1 MARRPGTRAIPGAPS
16 GAPAA
21 GEPKPLVAIAV
32 LLLLS
37 VLLHLGLALL
47 EGPLWAPSER
57 PLSGDEKRYVEV
69 ATAWAAGESAELDP
83 LWPPGYPAMIAV
95 ILRSGGTLSWIVG
108 LQIAALCVA
117 GLALGR
123 IALEVGASPA
133 VAALAAAFLVVDPE
147 VAVFARLYRPEALHL
162 ALLCGALALA
172 IRATRAGENGGRP
185 LHLVLLG
192 VLLGLAIALKSLLLP
207 LAPLF
212 VLAVLL
218 LPRAPGEPSPVAWR
232 FRPRWIRGLLV
243 ALPLVA
249 VLSPVLLFEHAWNGA
264 WTLGG
269 SARFNLWVGL
279 TDRSPRSLA
288 EDRTWEEYLRY
299 RAGGANFAERQ
310 SAITQRLRD
319 LVRASG
325 LPAVV
330 AGQFPRQYYRLFD
343 RESYFSAALPP
354 GGSRFLAGE
363 GYRDAP
369 PLLARLAGAAE
380 VGIYAVL
387 LLLAPFGLVR
397 LVRERRP
404 GVSWIGLLLAYQLAL
419 FWFVHVK
426 SRYRLT
432 LLPLL
437 ALGAAWTIETVR
449 RRRRAEGL
457 PVSIADLVLGGA
469 GAAALLGFA
478 FGAG

>member
-1 MARRPGTRAIPGAPS
+1 MARRAGARAIPGPPP

-21 GEPKPLVAIAV
+21 IEPKPVVALAV

-47 EGPLWAPSER
+47 EGPLWTPSER

-69 ATAWAAGESAELDP
+69 AGAWAAGEPAELDP
-83 LWPPGYPAMIAV
+83 LWPPGYPATIALV
-95 ILRSGGTLSWIVG
+95 LRCGGTLSWIVG
-108 LQIAALCVA
+108 LQVVALFVA

-123 IALEVGASPA
+123 ITLEVGASPP
-133 VAALAAAFLVVDPE
+133 VAALAAALLVVDPE
-147 VAVFARLYRPEALHL
+147 VGVYARLYRPEALHL
-162 ALLCGALALA
+162 ALLSVALALA
-172 IRATRAGENGGRP
+172 IRATRAQENRVRP
-185 LHLVLLG
+185 LQLVLLG
-192 VLLGLAIALKSLLLP
+192 TLVGLAIALKSLLLP
-207 LAPLF
+207 LVPLF
-212 VLAVLL
+212 LLAVMFV
-218 LPRAPGEPSPVAWR
+218 PRAAEEPVPGASRW
-232 FRPRWIRGLLV
+232 RPRWIRGLLV
-243 ALPLVA
+243 GLPLLA
-249 VLSPVLLFEHAWNGA
+249 VLSPVLLFEHARNGV

-279 TDRSPRSLA
+279 TDRSARSLA

-299 RAGGANFAERQ
+299 RAGGATFAERQ

-319 LVRASG
+319 LVQARG
-325 LPAVV
+325 LPALV
-330 AGQFPRQYYRLFD
+330 AGQFPRQYFRLFD

-369 PLLARLAGAAE
+369 PLLARLFGAAE
-380 VGIYAVL
+380 VGIYTVL
-387 LLLAPFGLVR
+387 LLMAPFGLVR

-404 GVSWIGLLLAYQLAL
+404 GASWVTALLAYQLAL

-437 ALGAAWTIETVR
+437 ALGVAWTIETVR
-449 RRRRAEGL
+449 RRGREGAL
-457 PVSIADLVLGGA
+457 PVSIADLALGAA
-469 GAAALLGFA
+469 GAALSLYFA
-478 FGAG
+478 FGAD

>member
-1 MARRPGTRAIPGAPS
+1 MARRPGASADPHEPAGT
-16 GAPAA
+16 PAA
-21 GEPKPLVAIAV
+21 GAPKPVLALAV
-32 LLLLS
+32 LLLLA

-47 EGPLWAPSER
+47 EGPLWTPSQR

-69 ATAWAAGESAELDP
+69 ATAWAAGEPAELDP
-83 LWPPGYPAMIAV
+83 LWPPGYPATIALV
-95 ILRSGGTLSWIVG
+95 LRCGGTLSWVVG
-108 LQIAALCVA
+108 LQLVALFVA

-123 IALEVGASPA
+123 IALEAGASPA
-133 VAALAAAFLVVDPE
+133 VAALAAALVVVDPE
-147 VAVFARLYRPEALHL
+147 VGAFARLYRPEALHL
-162 ALLCGALALA
+162 ALLSVALALA
-172 IRATRAGENGGRP
+172 IRVTRAGEDRARP
-185 LHLVLLG
+185 VELMLLG
-192 VLLGLAIALKSLLLP
+192 TVFGLAIALKSLLLP
-207 LAPLF
+207 LVPFLL
-212 VLAVLL
+212 LAVVFF
-218 LPRAPGEPSPVAWR
+218 PRTSAKPLRGAT
-232 FRPRWIRGLLV
+232 RWVRGLLV
-243 ALPLVA
+243 ALPLLA
-249 VLSPVLLFEHAWNGA
+249 VLSPVLLFEHARNGA

-279 TDRSPRSLA
+279 TDRSARSLA

-299 RAGGANFAERQ
+299 RAGGATFVDRQ

-319 LVRASG
+319 LVEARG
-325 LPAVV
+325 VPALV
-330 AGQFPRQYYRLFD
+330 AGQFPRQYHRLFD

-369 PLLARLAGAAE
+369 PLLARLFGAAE
-380 VGIYAVL
+380 VGLYTLL

-404 GVSWIGLLLAYQLAL
+404 GASWMAALLAYQLAL

-437 ALGAAWTIETVR
+437 VLGVAWTIETVR
-449 RRRRAEGL
+449 RRRRQEGP
-457 PVSIADLVLGGA
+457 PVSIADLGLGAA
-469 GAAALLGFA
+469 GATLLLYFA

>member
-1 MARRPGTRAIPGAPS
+1 MARRPGARAIPGAPP
-16 GAPAA
+16 GALAA
-21 GEPKPLVAIAV
+21 REPKPVVAIAV

-47 EGPLWAPSER
+47 EGPLWAPSGR

-69 ATAWAAGESAELDP
+69 ATAWAAGEPAELDP
-83 LWPPGYPAMIAV
+83 LWPPGYPAMIAL
-95 ILRSGGTLSWIVG
+95 ILRLGGALSWIVG
-108 LQIAALCVA
+108 LQIAALCLA

-123 IALEVGASPA
+123 IALEVGASPP

-162 ALLCGALALA
+162 ALACAALALA
-172 IRATRAGENGGRP
+172 IRVTRAGENGVRP

-192 VLLGLAIALKSLLLP
+192 ALLGLAVALKSLLLP
-207 LAPLF
+207 LVPLF
-212 VLAVLL
+212 VLAVLFF
-218 LPRAPGEPSPVAWR
+218 PRAPVEPSPVAWR

-249 VLSPVLLFEHAWNGA
+249 VLSPVLLFEHTWNGA

-299 RAGGANFAERQ
+299 RGGGATFAERQ
-310 SAITQRLRD
+310 AAITQRLRD
-319 LVRASG
+319 LVRTSG
-325 LPAVV
+325 LPALV
-330 AGQFPRQYYRLFD
+330 AGQFPRQYHRLFD

-380 VGIYAVL
+380 AGIYAVL

-404 GVSWIGLLLAYQLAL
+404 GVSWIALLLAYQLTL

-457 PVSIADLVLGGA
+457 PVSLADLVLGGA